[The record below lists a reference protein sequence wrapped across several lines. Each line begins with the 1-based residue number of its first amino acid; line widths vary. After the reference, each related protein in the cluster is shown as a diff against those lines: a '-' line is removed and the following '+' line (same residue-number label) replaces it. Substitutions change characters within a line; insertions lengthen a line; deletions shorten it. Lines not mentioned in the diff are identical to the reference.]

1 MFINGESMILY
12 HGSNIIVK
20 NPTLLESKR
29 ALDFGKAFYLTSDL
43 EQAKKWAIRTT
54 ERRNDGKATVSSYKV
69 NDNIWNELSIKK
81 FLQPDKDWLHY
92 ITANRKQIS
101 LVDNYDVV
109 IGPVAND
116 QTIATIGIYLR
127 GYITEDMAIEL
138 LLPQKLKDQYA
149 LKTAKAIS
157 AINFMESITI

>member
-1 MFINGESMILY
+1 MILY

-29 ALDFGKAFYLTSDL
+29 ALDFGKAFYLTSDF
-43 EQAKKWAIRTT
+43 EQAKKCATRTT

-69 NDNIWNELSIKK
+69 NDNIWNELNIKK

-101 LVDNYDVV
+101 IEDNYDVV

-149 LKTAKAIS
+149 LKTTKAIS
-157 AINFMESITI
+157 AINFLESITI